1 MYFTTADK
9 PKLFQSPPSVRK
21 ATAPTEN
28 LPMARTFQ
36 SPPSVRKATV
46 DFLERDKH
54 KGISIPAFREEGDL
68 FTAIVCYHKVHFNPR
83 LP

>member
-1 MYFTTADK
+1 
-9 PKLFQSPPSVRK
+9 
-21 ATAPTEN
+21 
-28 LPMARTFQ
+28 MARTFQ

-68 FTAIVCYHKVHFNPR
+68 FTAIVCYHKLHFNPR
-83 LP
+83 HP